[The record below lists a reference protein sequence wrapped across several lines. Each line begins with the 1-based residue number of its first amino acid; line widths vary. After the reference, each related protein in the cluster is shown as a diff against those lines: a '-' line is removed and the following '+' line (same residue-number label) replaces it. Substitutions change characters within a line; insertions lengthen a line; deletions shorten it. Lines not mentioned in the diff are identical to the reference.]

1 MQIQV
6 FDVCGKQL
14 LSLQQE
20 ASATKLNIQGLS
32 AGTYLLQLTAANG
45 QVVKKKFVKQ

>member
-1 MQIQV
+1 MHIQL

-20 ASATKLNIQGLS
+20 ASATTLDIQSLS
-32 AGTYLLQLTAANG
+32 AGTYLLQLTAASG

>member
-1 MQIQV
+1 MHIQL

-20 ASATKLNIQGLS
+20 ASAIQLDIQGVC
-32 AGTYLLQLTAANG
+32 AGTYLLQLTNANG